1 MGVKLPS
8 EAQIGQNKEKKTG
21 MNMEICGSNVDFGET
36 ASNLRSVD
44 RVEIISL
51 QDNMVEALCTT
62 DGKNVFTA
70 GQWVRIDQGEDL
82 PLTMAEHG
90 FSLLIRIWAGE
101 EEHTILFDA
110 GHSLNGVLTNADIL
124 KLDLRDIEAVVLS
137 HGHHDHW
144 GGVTPI
150 LKKLKRKKLPLVLHP
165 AVFNIRGVEENGKII
180 KLTPFPSKTRLESL
194 GAQIIE
200 HKTPLFLADDTILVM
215 GEVPRVTDFEH
226 GFSPGRVKKEGR
238 WHPEPEM
245 ADDRGLVIHIK
256 GKGLVVISGCAH
268 SGIVNNLLY
277 ARKLTLERFPIY
289 AVLGGFHLAGPKFEP
304 RISTTVAAVKDFHP
318 SFVIPSHCTG
328 WKAMYRFARE
338 IPHAFVYPG
347 TGKLYRFFSG

>member
-21 MNMEICGSNVDFGET
+21 VYMEICGSHVDFGET

-90 FSLLIRIWAGE
+90 FS
-101 EEHTILFDA
+101 
-110 GHSLNGVLTNADIL
+110 
-124 KLDLRDIEAVVLS
+124 
-137 HGHHDHW
+137 
-144 GGVTPI
+144 
-150 LKKLKRKKLPLVLHP
+150 
-165 AVFNIRGVEENGKII
+165 
-180 KLTPFPSKTRLESL
+180 
-194 GAQIIE
+194 
-200 HKTPLFLADDTILVM
+200 
-215 GEVPRVTDFEH
+215 
-226 GFSPGRVKKEGR
+226 PGRVKKEGR

-277 ARKLTLERFPIY
+277 ARKLTLERLPRY

-304 RISTTVAAVKDFHP
+304 RISSTVAAVKDFHP